1 MSAENTSKL
10 IVKSMVIIH
19 LLICLSVVIMVGT
32 LYTLTLQSGKHL
44 EPSEEFKILELLVPL
59 IGVTSFFG
67 VRFVIN
73 RKMKAIDQSA
83 NLEIKIAAYRSS
95 MILLWAVLE
104 GTTLFGSIGYYV
116 SGRQNLLLY
125 GLMAGVFILYFRPLK
140 TKMAQ
145 DLDLQPNEV
154 EELNQL

>member
-1 MSAENTSKL
+1 
-10 IVKSMVIIH
+10 
-19 LLICLSVVIMVGT
+19 
-32 LYTLTLQSGKHL
+32 
-44 EPSEEFKILELLVPL
+44 
-59 IGVTSFFG
+59 
-67 VRFVIN
+67 
-73 RKMKAIDQSA
+73 MKAIDQSA